1 MLKNLCLLSGIFLSV
16 FISYF
21 SLKESIGLDAFSFPF
36 IDKVMHLSAYVA
48 LTLVWSFVLFL
59 FKPDFKFNKI
69 LTIILS
75 VLMIY
80 GIIIE
85 ILQSKLTNTRVFE
98 LNDLVANLIGIILGL
113 IIFKHSLKFKL
124 KNK

>member
-1 MLKNLCLLSGIFLSV
+1 
-16 FISYF
+16 
-21 SLKESIGLDAFSFPF
+21 
-36 IDKVMHLSAYVA
+36 MHLSAYVA

-59 FKPDFKFNKI
+59 FRPDFKFNKI